1 MRRWIEVARCGLYSW
16 WLCPRLIAA
25 ASYSSCPTSGGVGLH
40 AQLLRDGPHQVQPS
54 TTRVTWSPTIQLS
67 FSQAWCTSVYE
78 RCTAR
83 TANAND
89 GVLSGYGRRR
99 RCSADSSRMVAQPV
113 IIALINWAILVSD
126 KSLFCDC
133 EMDSRRL
140 LDDGASVLHRQSFG
154 EFHERL

>member
-1 MRRWIEVARCGLYSW
+1 MDRGCPLWVVFMVAMSTFNSRS
-16 WLCPRLIAA
+16 
-25 ASYSSCPTSGGVGLH
+25 
-40 AQLLRDGPHQVQPS
+40 LLLLLPHQRRCWPTRSASTRRATPS
-54 TTRVTWSPTIQLS
+54 ATEHHPGYLVTYDTTLFLAGV
-67 FSQAWCTSVYE
+67 VHGMYE

-83 TANAND
+83 TANANG